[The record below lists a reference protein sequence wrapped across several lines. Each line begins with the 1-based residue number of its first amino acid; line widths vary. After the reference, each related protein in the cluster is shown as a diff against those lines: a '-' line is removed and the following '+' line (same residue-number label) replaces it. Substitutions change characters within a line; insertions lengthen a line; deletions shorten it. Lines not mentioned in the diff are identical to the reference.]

1 MVRKGLVAAL
11 VLVLV
16 LIWAAVL
23 SLPDGRLHVTFLDVG
38 QGDAIFIQTPAGRRV
53 LIDGGPSP
61 ALALQALG
69 RRLPFYDRRI
79 DLVLLTHPHDDH
91 LRGMLA
97 VVERYGV
104 RQVLSGSVSEPAT
117 APSGVAAQ
125 WQQVLHDRGIPLLP
139 VVQPLQIDFG
149 DGPVMQVL
157 PSAVEDEPGQTWL
170 VARLSWENTSFLLT
184 GDLEADGLLQL
195 ADDGWG
201 LDCTVLKVS
210 HHGSADALNEDVLAT
225 MRPHLAIISV
235 GADNLFGH
243 PATSTLELLNQQSVR
258 TLRTDQAGDIE
269 VIVDEQG
276 WKANARNR

>member
-1 MVRKGLVAAL
+1 M

-16 LIWAAVL
+16 WAAVL

-38 QGDAIFIQTPAGRRV
+38 QGDAIFIQTPAGHRV

-91 LRGMLA
+91 LRGLLA

-104 RQVLSGSVSEPAT
+104 RQVLSGSTAESVT

-125 WQQVLHDRGIPLLP
+125 WQQLLHDKSIPLLS
-139 VVQPLQIDFG
+139 VAQSLQIDFG

-170 VARLSWENTSFLLT
+170 VARLSWENTSLLFT
-184 GDLEADGLLQL
+184 GDLEANGLLQL
-195 ADDGWG
+195 ANEGWP
-201 LDCTVLKVS
+201 LTCTVLKVP
-210 HHGSADALNEDVLAT
+210 HHGSTDALNEDLLAA
-225 MRPHLAIISV
+225 MQPHLAVISV

-243 PATSTLELLNQQSVR
+243 PATSILELLAQQGIE
-258 TLRTDQAGDIE
+258 TLRTDQSGDIE
-269 VIVDEQG
+269 VIVDKQG
-276 WKANARNR
+276 WRVNARNR